1 MLFERGTAARPV
13 LLITVSAVIVVVI
26 SGEEGEVVFILQPAL
41 PDERGETDCTV
52 V

>member
-1 MLFERGTAARPV
+1 MVFERGTAARPA
-13 LLITVSAVIVVVI
+13 LLITVSAVIVVT

-41 PDERGETDCTV
+41 PDERGSTDWTV